1 MFWLDFWQGAQEL
14 SCRHQR
20 SELMFFP
27 PFQIDKVLGS
37 VWDVVS
43 YWSKVSIP
51 SVSGELID
59 MVQLR
64 LITKE
69 DEMSN
74 TSKTFYRD
82 MRKKAHEFE
91 SREEFLNHDL
101 KIMSFP
107 FYKVLNQTG
116 EPL

>member
-1 MFWLDFWQGAQEL
+1 
-14 SCRHQR
+14 
-20 SELMFFP
+20 
-27 PFQIDKVLGS
+27 
-37 VWDVVS
+37 
-43 YWSKVSIP
+43 
-51 SVSGELID
+51 

-74 TSKTFYRD
+74 KSKTFYRD

-101 KIMSFP
+101 KKIQQRHAGMMSGGKSRNA
-107 FYKVLNQTG
+107 KVFL
-116 EPL
+116 